1 MSLTATS
8 NQWRQLTL
16 SWLAELLKSEV
27 ECNLCLRDKRV
38 FPLCIVVN
46 LDEGHLSCANC
57 HWENSHCSTTDII
70 STCLSTD
77 SRRTN
82 PCGSHQGCRDTNN
95 ISLTAITQDVQA
107 VRAASNALKQERMSL
122 QSRLNLNSTAWNELH
137 TTTLTVISRVNEGRI
152 LRQGDTRELQ
162 RVANQVRAQGRNIQT
177 AMRNV
182 NSQTKEV
189 DNLLTRMEEHMR
201 NSSR

>member
-1 MSLTATS
+1 
-8 NQWRQLTL
+8 
-16 SWLAELLKSEV
+16 
-27 ECNLCLRDKRV
+27 
-38 FPLCIVVN
+38 
-46 LDEGHLSCANC
+46 
-57 HWENSHCSTTDII
+57 
-70 STCLSTD
+70 
-77 SRRTN
+77 
-82 PCGSHQGCRDTNN
+82 
-95 ISLTAITQDVQA
+95 
-107 VRAASNALKQERMSL
+107 MSL